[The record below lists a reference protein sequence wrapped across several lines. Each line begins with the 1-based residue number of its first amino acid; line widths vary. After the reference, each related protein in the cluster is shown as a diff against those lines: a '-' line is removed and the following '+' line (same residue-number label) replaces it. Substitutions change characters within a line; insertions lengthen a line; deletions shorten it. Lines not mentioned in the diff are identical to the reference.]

1 MIETSISRVK
11 IHEVVRNQVPEFID
25 SDNPLFGEFLSA
37 YYISQEHQGGTVDIA
52 ENLVD
57 YKGLD
62 FLNNRNL
69 IGFTSLTS
77 PVSKKD
83 TTIYVDS
90 TDGWPNE
97 FGLLKIGNEIISY
110 AGIGTTSFV

>member
-11 IHEVVRNQVPEFID
+11 IHEVVRSQVPEFIE
-25 SDNPLFGEFLSA
+25 SDNPLFGEFLAS
-37 YYISQEHQGGTVDIA
+37 YYLSQEHQGGTVDIA

-62 FLNNRNL
+62 FLNNKNL

-77 PVSKKD
+77 SVNRKD
-83 TTIYVDS
+83 TC
-90 TDGWPNE
+90 
-97 FGLLKIGNEIISY
+97 LLY
-110 AGIGTTSFV
+110 TSDAADE